1 MNEEKLAF
9 SQWNPL
15 IAEDF
20 VKKWEGLRL
29 KAYRCPG
36 GTLTIGYGH
45 TKGVKSGQIIT
56 RQEAEKLIRDDLIE
70 HAEGLATYVT
80 CKLTEGQYIA
90 LLDLAF
96 NLGVSAVAK
105 SKTLGYLNSGKLELA
120 KEGFRSFAKKK
131 IRDRNGNLVKD
142 ENGKQMYEIL
152 PGLMNRR
159 EDEVKLMG

>member
-1 MNEEKLAF
+1 MTEKLPF

-15 IAEDF
+15 IAQDF

-29 KAYRCPG
+29 TAYRCPG
-36 GTLTIGYGH
+36 GVLTIGYGH
-45 TKGVKSGQIIT
+45 TKGVRQGQVIT
-56 RQEAEKLIRDDLIE
+56 RQEADKFLKDDLIE
-70 HAEGLATYVT
+70 HAEELAPYVT

-96 NLGVSAVAK
+96 NLGVNAVAK
-105 SKTLGYLNSGKLELA
+105 SKTLGYLNEGKLNLA
-120 KEGFRSFAKKK
+120 KEGFRSFAKRK

-142 ENGKQMYEIL
+142 EHGKQMYEIL

-159 EDEVKLMG
+159 DDEVKLM

>member
-1 MNEEKLAF
+1 MTEKLLF

-15 IAEDF
+15 IAQDF

-29 KAYRCPG
+29 TAYRCPG
-36 GTLTIGYGH
+36 GVLTIGYGH
-45 TKGVKSGQIIT
+45 TKGVRQGQVIT
-56 RQEAEKLIRDDLIE
+56 RQEADKFLKDDLIE
-70 HAEGLATYVT
+70 HAEELAPYVT

-96 NLGVSAVAK
+96 NLGVNAVAK
-105 SKTLGYLNSGKLELA
+105 SKTLGYLNEGKLNLA
-120 KEGFRSFAKKK
+120 KEGFRSFAKRK

-142 ENGKQMYEIL
+142 EHGKQMYEIL

-159 EDEVKLMG
+159 DDEVKLM

>member
-1 MNEEKLAF
+1 MNEEKLPF

-20 VKKWEGLRL
+20 VKRWEGLRL

-36 GTLTIGYGH
+36 GILTIGYGH
-45 TKGVKSGQIIT
+45 TKGVKPGQTIT

-70 HAEGLATYVT
+70 HDEGLAPYVT

-96 NLGVSAVAK
+96 NLGVNVVAK

-142 ENGKQMYEIL
+142 EHGKQMYEIL

-159 EDEVKLMG
+159 EDEVKLM

>member
-1 MNEEKLAF
+1 M
-9 SQWNPL
+9 
-15 IAEDF
+15 
-20 VKKWEGLRL
+20 
-29 KAYRCPG
+29 
-36 GTLTIGYGH
+36 
-45 TKGVKSGQIIT
+45 
-56 RQEAEKLIRDDLIE
+56 IE
-70 HAEGLATYVT
+70 HAEGLAPYVT

>member
-1 MNEEKLAF
+1 M
-9 SQWNPL
+9 
-15 IAEDF
+15 
-20 VKKWEGLRL
+20 
-29 KAYRCPG
+29 
-36 GTLTIGYGH
+36 
-45 TKGVKSGQIIT
+45 
-56 RQEAEKLIRDDLIE
+56 IE
-70 HAEGLATYVT
+70 HAEGLAPYVT

-131 IRDRNGNLVKD
+131 IKD